1 MGFHAE
7 EKYVYDLFNRQS
19 YIIPRNQRRYV
30 WEKRN
35 WEELFGDVSLVA
47 EGKCKSHFLGSFVLK
62 DEGRDNGLPKYT
74 IIDGQQRIITL
85 TILLASILF
94 WLRKEGL
101 IEDYEGTKQ
110 YVIAKDDKAKDI
122 VMVKSDYH
130 LSLEGIINGI
140 LNSKDKVIKEIS
152 ISGFLESYRNNVS
165 KDKTVVDAFRFF
177 LSTIKEKLDRS
188 DSRSKYLVSLRDAI
202 VNVAYIGITSTS
214 EEDSYTIF
222 EILNAR
228 GIDLED
234 HELLKNYIMRYIQ
247 PESSRDKAKVVWNS
261 IEDLLGSSL
270 KKYVKHYATHR
281 YGYGKSK
288 NSGMTEYKTIQTAN
302 RGKNTEQLL
311 DDLRLKAEY
320 YSIMI
325 NPASAK
331 ESGKCSGEEIRV
343 FSFFKK
349 KRQEQLRPVLLS
361 LIHMNRIG
369 NMSDEQYNKALE
381 FIYNFYVC
389 YNIIGD
395 ENSNKLTNVV
405 YKYAEKI
412 ENDYSDGVLR
422 EFIGEL
428 KKKMPSKEVFINYFK
443 NVGWS
448 HHSSFYEGDKNKDRV
463 QTVLEVWERHI
474 NDGECSDEFTIEHI
488 KDDAESN
495 ENGQI
500 GNLLPLELKYNGN
513 LSGKSYDKK
522 IEVYEESKYKTTRV
536 FAKRYKDKN
545 FIPSDRT
552 KFLAEKF
559 YDEILSF

>member
-311 DDLRLKAEY
+311 DDLRLKAE
-320 YSIMI
+320 
-325 NPASAK
+325 
-331 ESGKCSGEEIRV
+331 
-343 FSFFKK
+343 
-349 KRQEQLRPVLLS
+349 
-361 LIHMNRIG
+361 
-369 NMSDEQYNKALE
+369 
-381 FIYNFYVC
+381 
-389 YNIIGD
+389 
-395 ENSNKLTNVV
+395 
-405 YKYAEKI
+405 
-412 ENDYSDGVLR
+412 
-422 EFIGEL
+422 
-428 KKKMPSKEVFINYFK
+428 
-443 NVGWS
+443 
-448 HHSSFYEGDKNKDRV
+448 
-463 QTVLEVWERHI
+463 
-474 NDGECSDEFTIEHI
+474 
-488 KDDAESN
+488 
-495 ENGQI
+495 
-500 GNLLPLELKYNGN
+500 
-513 LSGKSYDKK
+513 
-522 IEVYEESKYKTTRV
+522 
-536 FAKRYKDKN
+536 
-545 FIPSDRT
+545 
-552 KFLAEKF
+552 
-559 YDEILSF
+559 